1 MPRAR
6 KKRCIYVD
14 TNARYFK
21 PRGVPLEQLDIIR
34 LTFEELEAIRLKDL
48 IGIEQTEASEKMGV
62 SQPTFHRILK
72 EARNK
77 VSDALVNS
85 KAIEIFG
92 GDYEMG
98 KDEFKCLNCNHLW
111 EININSEEN
120 TVRCPKCNGTNVK
133 NINSKIHICK
143 RNNMNE
149 L

>member
-21 PRGVPLEQLDIIR
+21 PRGTPLGELEIIR

-48 IGIEQTEASEKMGV
+48 IGLEQTEASEKMGI
-62 SQPTFHRILK
+62 SQPTFHRILR

-92 GDYEMG
+92 GDYETRNNQV
-98 KDEFKCLNCNHLW
+98 KCLNCNNFW
-111 EININSEEN
+111 EIDTTSLKYN
-120 TVRCPKCNGTNVK
+120 VKVKCPKCNGDKIVK
-133 NINSKIHICK
+133 IDNNSPNC
-143 RNNMNE
+143 E
-149 L
+149 

>member
-6 KKRCIYVD
+6 KKRCVYID

-21 PRGVPLEQLDIIR
+21 PRGVPLEHLEIKR

-48 IGIEQTEASEKMGV
+48 VGLEQTDASDKMGI

-92 GDYEMG
+92 GDYEKG
-98 KDEFKCLNCNHLW
+98 NIQVRCLKCHHFW
-111 EININSEEN
+111 EITVSPEEIDII
-120 TVRCPKCNGTNVK
+120 CPKCERSDVE
-133 NINSKIHICK
+133 ILNSCK
-143 RNNMNE
+143 GKCG
-149 L
+149 

>member
-6 KKRCIYVD
+6 KKRCIYLD

-48 IGIEQTEASEKMGV
+48 LGLEQTEASEKMGV

-98 KDEFKCLNCNHLW
+98 NDQLRCLGCGNSW
-111 EININSEEN
+111 ETEVTCHRDQIK
-120 TVRCPKCNGTNVK
+120 CPKCNSS
-133 NINSKIHICK
+133 NIINLNSCIHDCVRK
-143 RNNMNE
+143 KE
-149 L
+149 

>member
-21 PRGVPLEQLDIIR
+21 PRGVPLNELDIIQ

-48 IGIEQTEASEKMGV
+48 LGLEQTEASEKMGV

-72 EARNK
+72 EARAK

-85 KAIEIFG
+85 KAIEIYG
-92 GDYEMG
+92 GDYTMANRQ
-98 KDEFKCLNCNHLW
+98 FICLTCHNVW
-111 EININSEEN
+111 EISDSSKEEKI
-120 TVRCPKCNGTNVK
+120 VCPKCKGNLVKDANVCHK
-133 NINSKIHICK
+133 ECEQI
-143 RNNMNE
+143 
-149 L
+149 

>member
-14 TNARYFK
+14 THTRYFK
-21 PRGVPLEQLDIIR
+21 PRGVPLEQLDIVR

-48 IGIEQTEASEKMGV
+48 IGLEQIEASEKMGI

-92 GDYEMG
+92 GDYEIG
-98 KDEFKCLNCNHLW
+98 ITQFKCQNCNYVW
-111 EININSEEN
+111 ELDVSSKNEGKCPNCNREKIINLKINAYN
-120 TVRCPKCNGTNVK
+120 
-133 NINSKIHICK
+133 CK
-143 RNNMNE
+143 KRRDN
-149 L
+149 LI

>member
-1 MPRAR
+1 
-6 KKRCIYVD
+6 
-14 TNARYFK
+14 
-21 PRGVPLEQLDIIR
+21 
-34 LTFEELEAIRLKDL
+34 
-48 IGIEQTEASEKMGV
+48 MGV

-98 KDEFKCLNCNHLW
+98 KDEYKCLNCNHLW

>member
-6 KKRCIYVD
+6 KKRCIYLD

-21 PRGVPLEQLDIIR
+21 PRGVPLEHLEIIR

-48 IGIEQTEASEKMGV
+48 LGLEQTNASDKMGI

-77 VSDALVNS
+77 VSEALVNS

-92 GDYEMG
+92 GDYEKGNNQLMCL
-98 KDEFKCLNCNHLW
+98 KCHHLW
-111 EININSEEN
+111 EKDISSEELDI
-120 TVRCPKCNGTNVK
+120 TCPRCKGSEFETLHNCNRQCENK
-133 NINSKIHICK
+133 LS
-143 RNNMNE
+143 
-149 L
+149 

>member
-111 EININSEEN
+111 KININSEEN